1 MSDLVVIEQKNVM
14 TVFTHDRAIDP
25 ILEKI
30 AKEARS
36 FVGDVSTS
44 QGRKDIASMAYKVA
58 QTKTYLDG
66 LGKALVDEM
75 KELPKKVDASRKS
88 ARDFLDALKEEV
100 RKPLDDWEAQQE
112 RVETEKKAA
121 AEAEALAKQVEA
133 DHELALLMN
142 AEFDRQLEE
151 KRKAE
156 AEAKIA
162 HERRIAEEVA
172 AKAKADAEEK
182 ALAEKQAAEKALLDA
197 KFAQE
202 RAEREKVEAEKAAA
216 QAKAEAEIR
225 AKMAAEQAE
234 KDKLQAIENER
245 KRIEAVAEAERKAE
259 EAREADKTHKK
270 KINNAVLE
278 AIVAESGIN
287 AEQGK
292 AIIIAIASGKVPHLK
307 ISY

>member
-162 HERRIAEEVA
+162 HERRIAEEAA

>member
-14 TVFTHDRAIDP
+14 TVFTRDGAIDP
-25 ILEKI
+25 ILDKI

-36 FVGDVSTS
+36 FVGDVSTA

-100 RKPLDDWEAQQE
+100 RKPLDDWEAEQE
-112 RVETEKKAA
+112 RIEAAKKAA
-121 AEAEALAKQVEA
+121 AEAEALAKQIES

-142 AEFDRQLEE
+142 AEFNRQLEE
-151 KRKAE
+151 RLRAE
-156 AEAKIA
+156 AEAKLA
-162 HERRIAEEVA
+162 HERRIAEEAA
-172 AKAKADAEEK
+172 AKAKAEAEEK

-197 KFAQE
+197 KLAQE
-202 RAEREKVEAEKAAA
+202 RAEREKLEAEKAAE
-216 QAKAEAEIR
+216 QAKAEAELR

-245 KRIEAVAEAERKAE
+245 KRIEAVAEAARKEE
-259 EAREADKTHKK
+259 EAREADKEHRKR
-270 KINNAVLE
+270 INNAILKS
-278 AIVAESGIN
+278 IIAESGVSD
-287 AEQGK
+287 EQGK
-292 AIIIAIASGKVPHLK
+292 AIIVAIAGGKIPNVK